1 MTTAPIREALVVV
14 VAGERLGVP
23 MERVVEVRV
32 HHRVA
37 FLPGA
42 PEWVRGFVS
51 LHGQPVEVFDAARR
65 LGRGELRLDARSCIV
80 FIDTAGGYAGMLVDG
95 VEGTVAADGTI
106 PMIELQS
113 FFLEAIA

>member
-1 MTTAPIREALVVV
+1 MSEALVVV
-14 VAGERLGVP
+14 IAGEQYGVP

-42 PEWVRGFVS
+42 PVWIRGFVS
-51 LHGQPVEVFDAARR
+51 LYNRPVEVFDAARR
-65 LGRGELRLDARSCIV
+65 LGRGELRLDAHSCIV
-80 FIDTAGGYAGMLVDG
+80 FIETARGYAGMLVDG
-95 VEGTVAADGTI
+95 VNGLVPAGGPV
-106 PMIELQS
+106 PMIDLDP